1 MASLNLITTGILR
14 KLSTFAGRC
23 AGPWLRLGVAGLL
36 FLVPQLLGVGAAQA
50 QSDDIP
56 TLTIRAAS
64 NVGVK
69 GDEVD
74 ITISASFAPTS
85 DVTVNI
91 HIAGKGPTIDQAAT
105 VMDTLKAGSSTMV
118 LTLGPITGE
127 EEVIVT
133 FSLVAGAGY
142 SVGSPSST
150 SVHVLKYREDQ
161 APEQDTS
168 EQQVSPAQSPNPV
181 IGTTSAATATVIP
194 GDRLIIQRHD
204 LPEDQPAATVDF
216 GVGWVSKDGSR
227 VVLVGV
233 IRDESLGQ
241 TYLIVRHEGHSEVVR
256 RWIPPYSDLVYTI
269 DWPLINSQF
278 SFPVE
283 VIAAIPLDHRL
294 PENHMLVRRFDGGDD
309 RIFAYDAA
317 IQQWRHIP
325 NWPTFQ
331 ALGFFWCNVT
341 AADATF
347 FERITKG
354 PPFPA
359 TTEPEQANYPNCA
372 TA

>member
-14 KLSTFAGRC
+14 KLSTLAGRC
-23 AGPWLRLGVAGLL
+23 AGPGLRLGVAGLL
-36 FLVPQLLGVGAAQA
+36 FLVPQSLGVGTAQA

-150 SVHVLKYREDQ
+150 SVRVIKFVEDDETQ
-161 APEQDTS
+161 LDNAEL
-168 EQQVSPAQSPNPV
+168 QVSPTPTPDPV
-181 IGTTSAATATVIP
+181 VGSTSAATATVLP
-194 GDRLIIQRHD
+194 DDVLRVD
-204 LPEDQPAATVDF
+204 LHGQTENSFDL
-216 GVGWVSKDGSR
+216 GIGWVSKDGSQ

-233 IRDESLGQ
+233 IRDASLGQ
-241 TYLIVRHEGHSEVVR
+241 TYFIVRHEGHSEVVR

-331 ALGFFWCNVT
+331 ALGFYWCNVT

-354 PPFPA
+354 PPYPA